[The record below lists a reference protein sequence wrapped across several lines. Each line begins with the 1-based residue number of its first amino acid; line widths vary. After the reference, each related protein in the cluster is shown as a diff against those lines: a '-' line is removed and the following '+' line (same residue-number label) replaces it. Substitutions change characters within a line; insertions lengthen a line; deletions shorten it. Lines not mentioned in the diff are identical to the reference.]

1 MKNRRKIKG
10 DQNLQYNMM
19 IWKKIDTF
27 DILNY
32 ISADVT
38 LVKLM
43 ELLGNVN
50 HAISI
55 VGCWIFDSSYNK
67 ALFFTQE

>member
-1 MKNRRKIKG
+1 
-10 DQNLQYNMM
+10 M